1 MIPTNNAV
9 STQVHQ
15 LTTANIVTM
24 WLQQVFT
31 SKSKSA
37 RTKEAYTKTIDGF
50 RVIVE
55 QSGLDLLSHRVVTDE
70 QGNTIRDD
78 IATLA
83 AIAQG
88 YAPHSPTGR
97 TLANATIA
105 QRLAILSSFYRFAVK
120 RRYIDHNPIDLVER
134 PQVQAYAQ
142 ATAIIPNLSQID
154 RKSPCGKRDYALL
167 SLLLSTGRRASEIAN
182 LTQAD
187 MVITE
192 VEMSI
197 TSTAKGGKIMHD
209 TLATSVARAVR
220 DYLATAY
227 PDGLPD
233 NAPIFVSFSKRNK
246 GQRITTQTVADIC
259 ERYLGTSK
267 IHTTRHT
274 FAASMERA
282 GAPLSTIQDRLG
294 HANAATTSRYLH
306 ALSSG
311 SNPYID
317 QLVAAMGID

>member
-182 LTQAD
+182 LTQSD
-187 MVITE
+187 ITVSATE
-192 VEMSI
+192 LSI
-197 TSTAKGGKIMHD
+197 TTKVKGGKIMHD
-209 TLATSVARAVR
+209 KLAGSVAKALR
-220 DYLATAY
+220 DYLSVAY
-227 PDGLPD
+227 PKGIPEH
-233 NAPIFVSFSKRNK
+233 APIFLSFSKRNA
-246 GQRITTQTVADIC
+246 GQRISIQTVADIC
-259 ERYLGTSK
+259 QRYLGTSK

-274 FAASMERA
+274 FAARMESLN
-282 GAPLSTIQDRLG
+282 APLSVIQERLG

-306 ALSSG
+306 SLSSG

-317 QLVAAMGID
+317 ELVKAMGID

>member
-1 MIPTNNAV
+1 MLPQRMTDLQTTIT
-9 STQVHQ
+9 TLTLDQ
-15 LTTANIVTM
+15 LVTM
-24 WLQQVFT
+24 WLHNVFM
-31 SKSKSA
+31 SKSKSQKTQ
-37 RTKEAYTKTIDGF
+37 RAYRDTIAGY
-50 RVIVE
+50 RHICHS
-55 QSGLDLLSHRVVTDE
+55 SGLDLDSSDTR
-70 QGNTIRDD
+70 
-78 IATLA
+78 TLA
-83 AIAQG
+83 NLAQG
-88 YAPHSPTGR
+88 YAAYSTGR
-97 TLANATIA
+97 RASVSSATIA
-105 QRLAILSSFYRFAVK
+105 QRLAILSSFYLFAVK
-120 RRYIDHNPIDLVER
+120 RGYMSSNPIALIDR
-134 PQVQAYAQ
+134 PAVQAYAQ
-142 ATAIIPNLSQID
+142 ATPLAATAPNLAQID
-154 RKSPCGKRDYALL
+154 RTSASGKRDYALL

-182 LTQAD
+182 LTSSDIDISPQA
-187 MVITE
+187 VT
-192 VEMSI
+192 I

-220 DYLATAY
+220 DYLDSVY

-259 ERYLGTSK
+259 QRYLGTSK
-267 IHTTRHT
+267 VHATRHT
-274 FAASMERA
+274 FAATMERA